1 MSLPSFSTQA
11 ELFSTAGLTSN
22 LFAPTD
28 RYRLFAQVVYPA
40 VAGMRGEL
48 EKCYCPDN
56 GRVAIEPVLM
66 MGVSLLQFLDGLPD
80 RQAVEMLRYHAGWS
94 FALNR
99 QLGDELFHPTSLS
112 TFRQRLIDNGQS
124 ALGFR
129 KILDALVDAGLVSRQ
144 SRQRLDSTQI
154 FGLVSR
160 MGRLDCVRETL
171 RLALKELEGMTP
183 SQERPKF
190 WAALWERYVDS
201 QVDYRTS
208 AETLGRK
215 MAEAGSDC
223 WLVLEWLSGPG
234 QAQRAAGEQARLLKR
249 VFGEQFK
256 VVAGNPAPLSQ
267 EKTAVVADS
276 AVGASEKAPGTDEGT
291 APRTDLG
298 LAERVNPNQPVSP
311 DQLELSAPVMT
322 APLSQEKTVV
332 AADSA
337 VGASEKAPGTDEGR
351 VPRTDLGL
359 AERVNPNQPAS
370 PDQLE
375 LSAPVMTAP
384 VEIRKKGKGELNS
397 DRVQNPHDPSATY
410 GVKGEGDKKKEHVG
424 FKIQVAETV
433 TQAELA
439 PGEPTRNFLTGMVTH
454 PAYESDEAGEEKMA
468 TEQAEMGLEKP
479 PVQYVDGAYVSGE
492 KLAEAQAE
500 GRVLMGP
507 AQPAPQ
513 NKEGRYTTADFDI
526 RVEERKA
533 ICPAGQ
539 QSTQCSRLEDQKSG
553 QVSYRFEWSWQCEN
567 CPLRGKCVAPE
578 QKHRTILVGQFHTPL
593 QARRKEQKTEAFANE
608 MKHRNGIEGTQSE
621 LVRAHGMRRA
631 RYRGLPKVRLQNYF
645 AGMACNVK
653 RWLNR
658 KAWELVRAEAESVP
672 AAG

>member
-66 MGVSLLQFLDGLPD
+66 MGVSLLQYLDGLPD

-99 QLGDELFHPTSLS
+99 QLGDELFHPTSLV
-112 TFRQRLIDNGQS
+112 TFRQRLIEQGQS

-129 KILDALVDAGLVSRQ
+129 KILDALVEAGLVSRQ
-144 SRQRLDSTQI
+144 SRQRLDSTQM

-160 MGRLDCVRETL
+160 MSRLDCVRETL
-171 RLALKELEGMTP
+171 RLALKELEEMTA
-183 SQERPKF
+183 SQDRPKF
-190 WAALWERYVDS
+190 WGALWERYVDS
-201 QVDYRTS
+201 QVDYRS
-208 AETLGRK
+208 GAETLRRK
-215 MAEAGSDC
+215 LAEAGSDC
-223 WLVLEWLSGPG
+223 WLVLEWLRGPG
-234 QAQRAAGEQARLLKR
+234 QAERAAGEQARLLQR
-249 VFGEQFK
+249 VFGEQFE
-256 VVAGNPAPLSQ
+256 VVAGSPTPLSK
-267 EKTAVVADS
+267 EKTPIVAEG
-276 AVGASEKAPGTDEGT
+276 AVGASEQEQGPDEGMV
-291 APRTDLG
+291 PKPDLA
-298 LAERVNPNQPVSP
+298 LAQGVNGNQAASAN
-311 DQLELSAPVMT
+311 QLELSAPVMPT
-322 APLSQEKTVV
+322 
-332 AADSA
+332 
-337 VGASEKAPGTDEGR
+337 
-351 VPRTDLGL
+351 
-359 AERVNPNQPAS
+359 
-370 PDQLE
+370 
-375 LSAPVMTAP
+375 P
-384 VEIRKKGKGELNS
+384 VEIRAKGKGELSS
-397 DRVQNPHDPSATY
+397 DRVQNPHDPTATY
-410 GVKGEGDKKKEHVG
+410 GVKGEGEKKKEHVG

-439 PGEPTRNFLTGMVTH
+439 PGEPTRNFLTGIVTH
-454 PAYESDEAGEEKMA
+454 AAHESDEVGEEKME

-479 PVQYVDGAYVSGE
+479 LVKYVDGAYVSGK

-507 AQPAPQ
+507 AQPAPA
-513 NKEGRYTTADFDI
+513 NKEGRYTTAEFDI

-533 ICPAGQ
+533 ICPAGRE
-539 QSTQCSRLEDQKSG
+539 STQCSRLEDQKSG
-553 QVSYRFEWSWQCEN
+553 RVTYRLEWSWECEN

-578 QKHRTILVGQFHTPL
+578 QKHRTILVGEYHTPL
-593 QARRKEQKTEAFANE
+593 QARRKEQKTEAFARE

-621 LVRAHGMRRA
+621 LVRAHGIRRA
-631 RYRGLPKVRLQNYF
+631 RYRGLPKVRLQNYL

-658 KAWELVRAEAESVP
+658 KAWELLRAEAERMP

>member
-1 MSLPSFSTQA
+1 VSLPSFSRQT
-11 ELFSTAGLTSN
+11 ELFSTAGLTSK
-22 LFAPTD
+22 LFKPTD

-66 MGVSLLQFLDGLPD
+66 MGVSLLQYLDGFPD

-99 QLGDELFHPTSLS
+99 QLGDELFHPTSLV
-112 TFRQRLIDNGQS
+112 TFRQRLIEHGQS
-124 ALGFR
+124 ALGFQ
-129 KILDALVDAGLVSRQ
+129 KILDALVEAGLVLRQ

-171 RLALKELEGMTP
+171 RLALKELEGLTP
-183 SQERPKF
+183 NSERPKF
-190 WAALWERYVDS
+190 WVGLWERYVDS
-201 QVDYRTS
+201 QVDYRSS

-223 WLVLEWLSGPG
+223 WRVLEWLSGPG
-234 QAQRAAGEQARLLKR
+234 QAERAAGEQARLLKR
-249 VFGEQFK
+249 VFSEQFE
-256 VVAGNPAPLSQ
+256 VVAGSPTPLAK
-267 EKTAVVADS
+267 EKTPVVAEA
-276 AVGASEKAPGTDEGT
+276 AVGASEKEQKPEEGMV
-291 APRTDLG
+291 PKPDFG
-298 LAERVNPNQPVSP
+298 LAEGVNGNQ
-311 DQLELSAPVMT
+311 A
-322 APLSQEKTVV
+322 
-332 AADSA
+332 
-337 VGASEKAPGTDEGR
+337 
-351 VPRTDLGL
+351 
-359 AERVNPNQPAS
+359 AS

-375 LSAPVMTAP
+375 LSAPVMAAP
-384 VEIRKKGKGELNS
+384 VEIRKKGKGELDS
-397 DRVQNPHDPSATY
+397 DRVQNPHDPDATY
-410 GVKGEGDKKKEHVG
+410 GVKGEGDKKKEHLG

-439 PGEPTRNFLTGMVTH
+439 PGEPTRNFLTGMVTQ
-454 PAYESDEAGEEKMA
+454 PAHESDEEGAEKMA
-468 TEQAEMGLEKP
+468 AEQAEMGMEKP

-492 KLAEAQAE
+492 KLAEVQAE

-539 QSTQCSRLEDQKSG
+539 QSTQCSRLEDQKSER
-553 QVSYRFEWSWQCEN
+553 VNYRFEWSWQCEN
-567 CPLRGKCVAPE
+567 CPLRGQCVAPD
-578 QKHRTILVGQFHTPL
+578 QKHRTILVSEFHTPL
-593 QARRKEQKTEAFANE
+593 QARRKEQKTEAFAQE

-621 LVRAHGMRRA
+621 LVRAHGLRRA
-631 RYRGLPKVRLQNYF
+631 RYRGLPKVRLQNYL

-658 KAWELVRAEAESVP
+658 KAWELLRAAAETP

>member
-1 MSLPSFSTQA
+1 VSLPSFSTQA

-28 RYRLFAQVVYPA
+28 RYRLFGQVVYPA
-40 VAGMRGEL
+40 LAGMRGEL

-66 MGVSLLQFLDGLPD
+66 MGVSLLQYLDGLPD

-129 KILDALVDAGLVSRQ
+129 KILDALVEAGLVSRQ

-256 VVAGNPAPLSQ
+256 VVAGSPTPLSQ

-322 APLSQEKTVV
+322 AP
-332 AADSA
+332 
-337 VGASEKAPGTDEGR
+337 
-351 VPRTDLGL
+351 
-359 AERVNPNQPAS
+359 
-370 PDQLE
+370 
-375 LSAPVMTAP
+375 

-397 DRVQNPHDPSATY
+397 DRVQNPHDPTATY

>member
-1 MSLPSFSTQA
+1 M
-11 ELFSTAGLTSN
+11 
-22 LFAPTD
+22 
-28 RYRLFAQVVYPA
+28 
-40 VAGMRGEL
+40 
-48 EKCYCPDN
+48 
-56 GRVAIEPVLM
+56 
-66 MGVSLLQFLDGLPD
+66 
-80 RQAVEMLRYHAGWS
+80 
-94 FALNR
+94 
-99 QLGDELFHPTSLS
+99 
-112 TFRQRLIDNGQS
+112 
-124 ALGFR
+124 
-129 KILDALVDAGLVSRQ
+129 
-144 SRQRLDSTQI
+144 
-154 FGLVSR
+154 
-160 MGRLDCVRETL
+160 
-171 RLALKELEGMTP
+171 RLALKELEGMTS

-311 DQLELSAPVMT
+311 DQ
-322 APLSQEKTVV
+322 Q
-332 AADSA
+332 
-337 VGASEKAPGTDEGR
+337 
-351 VPRTDLGL
+351 
-359 AERVNPNQPAS
+359 
-370 PDQLE
+370 E

-397 DRVQNPHDPSATY
+397 DRVQNPHDPTATY

-631 RYRGLPKVRLQNYF
+631 RYRGLAKVRLQNYF

-658 KAWELVRAEAESVP
+658 KAWELVRAGAESVP

>member
-1 MSLPSFSTQA
+1 VSLPSFSTQT

-22 LFAPTD
+22 LFAPGD

-40 VAGMRGEL
+40 MAGMRAEL

-66 MGVSLLQFLDGLPD
+66 MGVSLLQYLDGLPD

-99 QLGDELFHPTSLS
+99 QLGDELFHPTSLA
-112 TFRQRLIDNGQS
+112 TFRQRLIEHGQS

-129 KILDALVDAGLVSRQ
+129 KILDALVEAGLVSRQ

-183 SQERPKF
+183 SPERPKF

-201 QVDYRTS
+201 QLDYRTS

-249 VFGEQFK
+249 VFGEQFE
-256 VVAGNPAPLSQ
+256 VVAGSPAPLSK
-267 EKTAVVADS
+267 EKTPVVAES
-276 AVGASEKAPGTDEGT
+276 AVDASEKEQGTDEGRV
-291 APRTDLG
+291 PRTDLG
-298 LAERVNPNQPVSP
+298 LAEGVNPNQPVSP
-311 DQLELSAPVMT
+311 DQLELSAPVMM
-322 APLSQEKTVV
+322 V
-332 AADSA
+332 A
-337 VGASEKAPGTDEGR
+337 
-351 VPRTDLGL
+351 
-359 AERVNPNQPAS
+359 
-370 PDQLE
+370 
-375 LSAPVMTAP
+375 
-384 VEIRKKGKGELNS
+384 VEIRKKGKGELDS

-410 GVKGEGDKKKEHVG
+410 GVKGEGEKKKEHVG

-433 TQAELA
+433 TRAELA
-439 PGEPTRNFLTGMVTH
+439 PGEPTRNFLTGMVTQ
-454 PAYESDEAGEEKMA
+454 PAYESDEEGQEKMA
-468 TEQAEMGLEKP
+468 AEQAEMGLEKP

-492 KLAEAQAE
+492 KLAEVQAE

-526 RVEERKA
+526 QVEERKA
-533 ICPAGQ
+533 TCPAGQ
-539 QSTQCSRLEDQKSG
+539 QSTQCSRLEDQKTG
-553 QVSYRFEWSWQCEN
+553 RVTYRFEWSWQCEN

-578 QKHRTILVGQFHTPL
+578 QKHRTILVGEYHTPL
-593 QARRKEQKTEAFANE
+593 QARRKEQKTEAFAQE

-631 RYRGLPKVRLQNYF
+631 RYRGLDKVRLQNYF

-658 KAWELVRAEAESVP
+658 KAWELTRAEAETTPV
-672 AAG
+672 GG

>member
-1 MSLPSFSTQA
+1 VSLPSFSTQA

-28 RYRLFAQVVYPA
+28 RYRLFGQVVYPA
-40 VAGMRGEL
+40 LAGMRGEL

-66 MGVSLLQFLDGLPD
+66 MGVSLLQYLDGLPD

-129 KILDALVDAGLVSRQ
+129 KILDALVEAGLVSRQ

-256 VVAGNPAPLSQ
+256 VVAGSPTPLSQ

-276 AVGASEKAPGTDEGT
+276 AVGASEKAPGTDEG
-291 APRTDLG
+291 R
-298 LAERVNPNQPVSP
+298 
-311 DQLELSAPVMT
+311 M
-322 APLSQEKTVV
+322 
-332 AADSA
+332 
-337 VGASEKAPGTDEGR
+337 
-351 VPRTDLGL
+351 PRTDLGL

-397 DRVQNPHDPSATY
+397 DRVQNPHDPTATY

>member
-1 MSLPSFSTQA
+1 VSLPSFSTQA

-22 LFAPTD
+22 LFGPTD

-66 MGVSLLQFLDGLPD
+66 MGVSLLQYLDGLPD

-99 QLGDELFHPTSLS
+99 QLGDELFHPTSLVV
-112 TFRQRLIDNGQS
+112 FRQRLIEHDRS
-124 ALGFR
+124 ALGFQG
-129 KILDALVDAGLVSRQ
+129 ILDALVETGLVSRQ
-144 SRQRLDSTQI
+144 SRQRLDSTQMM
-154 FGLVSR
+154 GLVSR

-171 RLALKELEGMTP
+171 RLALKELEGVTP

-190 WAALWERYVDS
+190 WETLWERYVDS
-201 QVDYRTS
+201 QVDYRSS
-208 AETLGRK
+208 AETLKRK
-215 MAEAGSDC
+215 MADAGSDC

-234 QAQRAAGEQARLLKR
+234 QAKRAAGEQAKLLKR
-249 VFGEQFK
+249 VFGEQFEMVSGSPTPLAK
-256 VVAGNPAPLSQ
+256 ERTPVVAEAALSAAAQ
-267 EKTAVVADS
+267 EQ
-276 AVGASEKAPGTDEGT
+276 GPDEGVM
-291 APRTDLG
+291 PKPDLG
-298 LAERVNPNQPVSP
+298 LAGAKNPSQPVSSG
-311 DQLELSAPVMT
+311 QLELSVAPVT
-322 APLSQEKTVV
+322 
-332 AADSA
+332 
-337 VGASEKAPGTDEGR
+337 
-351 VPRTDLGL
+351 
-359 AERVNPNQPAS
+359 
-370 PDQLE
+370 
-375 LSAPVMTAP
+375 TAP
-384 VEIRKKGKGELNS
+384 VEIRKKGKGELDS
-397 DRVQNPHDPSATY
+397 DRVQNPHDPDATY
-410 GVKGEGDKKKEHVG
+410 AVKGEGEKKKEHVG

-439 PGEPTRNFLTGMVTH
+439 PGEPTQNYLTGIVTH
-454 PAYESDEAGEEKMA
+454 PAYESDEEGAKKMA
-468 TEQAEMGLEKP
+468 AEQAEMGMEKP
-479 PVQYVDGAYVSGE
+479 PVEYVDGAYVSGE
-492 KLAEAQAE
+492 KLAEVQAE

-513 NKEGRYTTADFDI
+513 NKEGRYTTADFDV

-539 QSTQCSRLEDQKSG
+539 PSTQCSRLEDQKSG
-553 QVSYRFEWSWQCEN
+553 RVNYRFEWSWQCEN

-578 QKHRTILVGQFHTPL
+578 QKHRTILVTEFHTPL
-593 QARRKEQKTEAFANE
+593 QARRKEQKTEAFAKE

-621 LVRAHGMRRA
+621 LVRAHGIRRA
-631 RYRGLPKVRLQNYF
+631 RYRGLAKVRLQNYF

-658 KAWELVRAEAESVP
+658 KAWELRTEAETTPVG
-672 AAG
+672 A

>member
-1 MSLPSFSTQA
+1 VSLPSFSTQA

-28 RYRLFAQVVYPA
+28 RYRLFGQVVYPA
-40 VAGMRGEL
+40 LAGMRGEL

-66 MGVSLLQFLDGLPD
+66 MGVSLLQYLDGLPD

-129 KILDALVDAGLVSRQ
+129 KILDALVEAGLVSRQ

-171 RLALKELEGMTP
+171 RLALKELAGMTP

-190 WAALWERYVDS
+190 WAALWERSVDS

-234 QAQRAAGEQARLLKR
+234 QAQRAAGEQAKLLKR
-249 VFGEQFK
+249 VFGEQFE
-256 VVAGNPAPLSQ
+256 VVAGSPTPLSK

-276 AVGASEKAPGTDEGT
+276 AVGASEKAQGTDEGM
-291 APRTDLG
+291 APGTDLG
-298 LAERVNPNQPVSP
+298 LAEGVNPNQPVSP
-311 DQLELSAPVMT
+311 DQLELSAPVM
-322 APLSQEKTVV
+322 
-332 AADSA
+332 
-337 VGASEKAPGTDEGR
+337 
-351 VPRTDLGL
+351 
-359 AERVNPNQPAS
+359 
-370 PDQLE
+370 
-375 LSAPVMTAP
+375 MTAP
-384 VEIRKKGKGELNS
+384 VEIRKKGKGELDS

-439 PGEPTRNFLTGMVTH
+439 PGEPTRNFLTGMVTQ
-454 PAYESDEAGEEKMA
+454 PAHESDEEGAEKMA
-468 TEQAEMGLEKP
+468 AEQAEMGLEKP

-539 QSTQCSRLEDQKSG
+539 ASTQCSRLEDQKSG
-553 QVSYRFEWSWQCEN
+553 RVNYRFEWSWQCEN

-578 QKHRTILVGQFHTPL
+578 QKHRTILVGEYHTPL
-593 QARRKEQKTEAFANE
+593 QARRKEQKTEAFAEE
-608 MKHRNGIEGTQSE
+608 MKNRNGIEGTQSE

-631 RYRGLPKVRLQNYF
+631 RYRGLPKVGLQNYL

-658 KAWELVRAEAESVP
+658 KAWELLRAEAERMP